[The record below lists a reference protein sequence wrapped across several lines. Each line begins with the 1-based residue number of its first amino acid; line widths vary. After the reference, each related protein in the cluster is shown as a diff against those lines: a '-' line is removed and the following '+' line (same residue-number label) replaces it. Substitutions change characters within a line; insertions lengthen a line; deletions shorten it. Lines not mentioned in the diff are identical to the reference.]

1 MVMHHHIQHNLIIE
15 NIEKHMITNLT
26 RVIEVKQ
33 KLHDI
38 IANKCCNNMVVMI
51 LKLPANGGEKMDIQ
65 VIWKGIHNGRKLQHT
80 GCNSSHYKIS
90 QNQIVFHII

>member
-1 MVMHHHIQHNLIIE
+1 MVMHRHVQHNLIIE

-51 LKLPANGGEKMDIQ
+51 VKLPAEFEPNEECRPEFSLSEKPP
-65 VIWKGIHNGRKLQHT
+65 
-80 GCNSSHYKIS
+80 SSSSDFFPLSLPEKVL
-90 QNQIVFHII
+90 N